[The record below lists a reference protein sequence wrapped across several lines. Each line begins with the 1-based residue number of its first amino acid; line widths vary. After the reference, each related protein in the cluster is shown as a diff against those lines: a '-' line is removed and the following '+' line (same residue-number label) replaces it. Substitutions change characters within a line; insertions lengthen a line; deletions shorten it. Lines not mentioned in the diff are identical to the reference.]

1 MSLRTSI
8 IVKDGVTGATLTGG
22 ADKTFINDGR
32 GSNGVNVL
40 VDASNGDL
48 TTRKSLQTR
57 LIQPALAPNA
67 NAMAKLGRAE
77 LTIKHPQTRDGKQYN
92 DPIQVSFSFHPATTE
107 AERVTRLWNLIAVLS
122 DPELLGFFTK
132 AVND

>member
-8 IVKDGVTGATLTGG
+8 IVKDGISAVTLTGG
-22 ADKTFINDGR
+22 TDKTYINDGR

-40 VDASNGDL
+40 VDSSNGDL
-48 TTRKSLQTR
+48 TTRKSIQTR
-57 LIQPALAPNA
+57 LTQPALAPNA

-77 LTIKHPQTRDGKQYN
+77 MTVKHPSIRDGKQYN
-92 DPIQVSFSFHPATTE
+92 EPSMVSFTFHPATTE
-107 AERVTRLWNLIAVLS
+107 AERGQRLDNLIAILS
-122 DPELLGFFTK
+122 DPELRSFFTK